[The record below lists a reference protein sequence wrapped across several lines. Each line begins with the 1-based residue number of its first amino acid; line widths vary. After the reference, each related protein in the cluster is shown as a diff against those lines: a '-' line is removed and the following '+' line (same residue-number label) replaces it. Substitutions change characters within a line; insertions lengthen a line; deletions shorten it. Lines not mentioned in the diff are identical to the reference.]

1 MTKDEE
7 SEKYKSKSW
16 QYNIS
21 KRNQTQFK
29 TYNHILSTSKNQVR
43 VNLLSIKVFKRQLKR
58 L

>member
-29 TYNHILSTSKNQVR
+29 TYNHILST
-43 VNLLSIKVFKRQLKR
+43 
-58 L
+58 